1 MEPEPRKPSTSAQP
15 RRSAFVHSVR
25 TIRIVMCAPNLSY
38 RVSTSRSVALAE
50 PTSGTLQNT
59 SPYSPLSSQLGY
71 ACSSR
76 MRGHTAR
83 QNRATHSVAH
93 SSLPGCCVASPS
105 RAPSCDKASMRPQI
119 RPMLVSPGPSSYRP
133 WAPRFQ
139 SELHNPPTRWRRRAR
154 ARVPARARPPPAPRG
169 PPPTSRPVHEECWLP
184 WRAFVRTRLHVGAQT
199 PRESGQTPRSESPNA
214 SFFCQIAAGPP
225 DASLGRPQTEAQ
237 GEGVWGG

>member
-1 MEPEPRKPSTSAQP
+1 MEPEPRKPSTAAHP

-25 TIRIVMCAPNLSY
+25 TIRIVMCAPNLSN

-105 RAPSCDKASMRPQI
+105 RAPSCDKAAMRPQT
-119 RPMLVSPGPSSYRP
+119 RPMLVSLGPSSPEFVVPSMGTAFPKRMAQSTHSVAADP
-133 WAPRFQ
+133 EPTQRFHLRNPLMKFSSGFFGWA
-139 SELHNPPTRWRRRAR
+139 
-154 ARVPARARPPPAPRG
+154 RG
-169 PPPTSRPVHEECWLP
+169 PLGQ
-184 WRAFVRTRLHVGAQT
+184 GAKCST
-199 PRESGQTPRSESPNA
+199 N
-214 SFFCQIAAGPP
+214 
-225 DASLGRPQTEAQ
+225 D
-237 GEGVWGG
+237 VYH

>member
-1 MEPEPRKPSTSAQP
+1 MEPEPRKPSTAAHP

-93 SSLPGCCVASPS
+93 SSLPGLMMCIINWQLMSLHQKMSTLPCGQKGPKPRLNFHLIIFLSSIRQPSPHPTTLKITPTL
-105 RAPSCDKASMRPQI
+105 AP
-119 RPMLVSPGPSSYRP
+119 V
-133 WAPRFQ
+133 
-139 SELHNPPTRWRRRAR
+139 
-154 ARVPARARPPPAPRG
+154 G
-169 PPPTSRPVHEECWLP
+169 PPRRHRNSSAQASRP
-184 WRAFVRTRLHVGAQT
+184 R
-199 PRESGQTPRSESPNA
+199 
-214 SFFCQIAAGPP
+214 
-225 DASLGRPQTEAQ
+225 
-237 GEGVWGG
+237 